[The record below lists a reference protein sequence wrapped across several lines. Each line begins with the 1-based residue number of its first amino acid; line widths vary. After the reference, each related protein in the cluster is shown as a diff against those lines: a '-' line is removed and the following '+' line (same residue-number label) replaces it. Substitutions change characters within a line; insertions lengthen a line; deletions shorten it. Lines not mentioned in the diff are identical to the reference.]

1 MKRSNFASLLLASL
15 VLAAGAVGCKKN
27 PKNITTIP
35 GATERGPANPGA
47 ASPIAGSRTGTG
59 VIPGDRTTGTGLG
72 ANDGALGASTQGG
85 PVGQES
91 RPDNAA
97 EDRASLGS
105 YAVYFDYDRFAI
117 KQSEMPKLAEVA
129 NYLQANPNKMLR
141 IEGNCDERGTE
152 EYNRSLGERRANS
165 AREYLIQKHSID
177 PNRISTVSYGED
189 KPADLGHNED
199 AWAKNRR
206 DEFVVLT
213 PL

>member
-1 MKRSNFASLLLASL
+1 MKRSNFASLLLAGL
-15 VLAAGAVGCKKN
+15 VLAVGAVGCKKT

-35 GATERGPANPGA
+35 GATRLTPADPTT

-59 VIPGDRTTGTGLG
+59 VRPGDPTAVRRL
-72 ANDGALGASTQGG
+72 DEGALTSSTVSGQ
-85 PVGQES
+85 VGQEN

-97 EDRASLGS
+97 EDRAALGS

-129 NYLQANPNKMLR
+129 NHLQANPNKMLR

-165 AREYLIQKHSID
+165 AREYLIQKHGID
-177 PNRISTVSYGED
+177 PNRITTVSYGED

>member
-1 MKRSNFASLLLASL
+1 MKRSKFAHLVLASL
-15 VLAAGAVGCKKN
+15 VLAVAAVGCKKN

-35 GATERGPANPGA
+35 GATERGPASPGTANPISGRPAGGA
-47 ASPIAGSRTGTG
+47 PIT
-59 VIPGDRTTGTGLG
+59 PGDRVNQGGLG
-72 ANDGALGASTQGG
+72 SGALGDSTLPTDVGG
-85 PVGQES
+85 

-105 YAVYFDYDRFAI
+105 QTVYFDFDRFAI

-129 NYLQANPNKMLR
+129 NFLKSNPNKMLK

-165 AREYLIQKHSID
+165 AREYLIQKHQID
-177 PNRISTVSYGED
+177 PNRITTVSYGED
-189 KPADLGHNED
+189 KPADPGHTED
-199 AWAKNRR
+199 AWGKNRR